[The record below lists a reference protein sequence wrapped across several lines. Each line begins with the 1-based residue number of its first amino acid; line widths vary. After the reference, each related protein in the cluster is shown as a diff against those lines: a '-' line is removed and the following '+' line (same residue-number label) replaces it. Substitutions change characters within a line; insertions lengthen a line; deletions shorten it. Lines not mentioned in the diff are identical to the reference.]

1 MISSYGFLAYAVL
14 QIVTICVLFVAL
26 CDITRRA
33 FGLDQL
39 LSTCAAVV
47 LLGLLGYL
55 SFWLAYANYRVF
67 GVAKIAVL
75 AGLLIR
81 FALVVY
87 QRRINDYRWLV
98 EPLLYASLFC
108 IAVLALGGADGGT
121 SMTSLTAGQRFT
133 HTLPADNLISW
144 FVTVALRFGEAP
156 TSRLG
161 DWLLSDRPPLQ
172 AGLYLLLGL
181 RSHLVAYQV
190 VAAWLQAS
198 FLLGV
203 WGITFGAMLPPGA
216 RRIVLLACC
225 LLPTAIIN
233 TYYVW
238 PKLLSAGYVLFVF
251 ALLFCRKPDS
261 DAERKAFGV
270 LIGALAALAMLS
282 HGSSLFALI
291 GFGIV
296 ALTFRA
302 WPPLTTM
309 IHGAATL
316 LAIYM
321 PWAVYQ
327 NFIEPPG
334 NRLLKWHF
342 AGVEAIDDRSF
353 FQALR
358 DSYGALSWSEY
369 WRGKQENL
377 QALRDAWPRGLLD
390 PLLGPFTGDWSPAA
404 VRKADFFALLPSLH
418 LFSIAVVTALA
429 LLVLVPCRQ
438 RVVGL
443 KMLVAILGTLA
454 AFVLLIFTP
463 GQTINH
469 QGTYA
474 VQILATILA
483 FMILMLRVP
492 WLALAFVAAQAVTV
506 SMTYGFSLSHDPAS
520 WPLLVACGVA
530 ALVLAGYSLAP
541 QFLRTG

>member
-1 MISSYGFLAYAVL
+1 
-14 QIVTICVLFVAL
+14 
-26 CDITRRA
+26 
-33 FGLDQL
+33 
-39 LSTCAAVV
+39 
-47 LLGLLGYL
+47 
-55 SFWLAYANYRVF
+55 
-67 GVAKIAVL
+67 
-75 AGLLIR
+75 
-81 FALVVY
+81 
-87 QRRINDYRWLV
+87 
-98 EPLLYASLFC
+98 
-108 IAVLALGGADGGT
+108 
-121 SMTSLTAGQRFT
+121 
-133 HTLPADNLISW
+133 
-144 FVTVALRFGEAP
+144 
-156 TSRLG
+156 
-161 DWLLSDRPPLQ
+161 
-172 AGLYLLLGL
+172 
-181 RSHLVAYQV
+181 
-190 VAAWLQAS
+190 
-198 FLLGV
+198 
-203 WGITFGAMLPPGA
+203 
-216 RRIVLLACC
+216 VLLACC

-302 WPPLTTM
+302 WPPLKTM

>member
-1 MISSYGFLAYAVL
+1 MISSYGFLAYALL

-26 CDITRRA
+26 CDIARRA

-47 LLGLLGYL
+47 MLGLLGYL

-81 FALVVY
+81 FGLVVY
-87 QRRINDYRWLV
+87 QRRINDYRWLA

-121 SMTSLTAGQRFT
+121 SMTSLTAERRFT
-133 HTLPADNLISW
+133 HTLPGDNLISW
-144 FVTVALRFGEAP
+144 FVAAALRFGEAP

-172 AGLYLLLGL
+172 TGLYLLLGL

-190 VAAWLQAS
+190 VAAWLQAG

-203 WGITFGAMLPPGA
+203 WGIAFGAMLPTGA

-251 ALLFCRKPDS
+251 ALLFCRKPGS

-302 WPPLTTM
+302 WPPLKTM

-316 LAIYM
+316 LAIYT

-353 FQALR
+353 LQALR

-377 QALRDAWPRGLLD
+377 QALWDAWPRGLLD
-390 PLLGPFTGDWSPAA
+390 PLVGPFTGDWSPAA

-438 RVVGL
+438 RAVGL

-454 AFVLLIFTP
+454 AFVLLVFTP

-483 FMILMLRVP
+483 FMVLMLRVP

-506 SMTYGFSLSHDPAS
+506 SVTYGFSLSHDPAS

-541 QFLRTG
+541 QLLRTG